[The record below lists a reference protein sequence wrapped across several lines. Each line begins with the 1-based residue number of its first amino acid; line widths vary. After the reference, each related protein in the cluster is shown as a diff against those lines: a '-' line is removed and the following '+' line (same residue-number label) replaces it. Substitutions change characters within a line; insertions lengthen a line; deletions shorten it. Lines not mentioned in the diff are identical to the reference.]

1 MVSLAGRMFVHAAI
15 LAKIPAG
22 RTVHAFHLVSCQGLK
37 VKRGYDEHSYMIDH
51 ASDGQSLKCGR
62 IRRRF
67 GNSRNASRCIWEFAR
82 ERFSLCEFCANR
94 ISYLKYISTTIAN
107 QQCKPGPFQSGRRN
121 FLATH
126 QDYHCCPLR

>member
-22 RTVHAFHLVSCQGLK
+22 RTVHAFRLVSCQGLK
-37 VKRGYDEHSYMIDH
+37 IIKGYDEHNYMIDH

-67 GNSRNASRCIWEFAR
+67 GKFSTFTFAGFGNSLGSVSRFASFV
-82 ERFSLCEFCANR
+82 
-94 ISYLKYISTTIAN
+94 
-107 QQCKPGPFQSGRRN
+107 
-121 FLATH
+121 
-126 QDYHCCPLR
+126 